1 MKNRPEIICPSC
13 NEKKKHRARG
23 LCLHCYTEKY
33 PRKKVVCLGCG
44 ILSEHKARNL
54 CHNCYQKRY
63 QDFPKLPW
71 NLGRNADEILE
82 ALDRKRVVPAQA
94 TSAQPGTEEK
104 IRVMIERHGRG
115 ELLHHED
122 DNRTPLRPPT
132 LSHQPVPE
140 LELRSHKT
148 PYWIVDTGGNDF

>member
-1 MKNRPEIICPSC
+1 M
-13 NEKKKHRARG
+13 
-23 LCLHCYTEKY
+23 EKY

-82 ALDRKRVVPAQA
+82 ALDRKRVVPAQEPA
-94 TSAQPGTEEK
+94 
-104 IRVMIERHGRG
+104 R
-115 ELLHHED
+115 
-122 DNRTPLRPPT
+122 N
-132 LSHQPVPE
+132 
-140 LELRSHKT
+140 LEPKKRFAS
-148 PYWIVDTGGNDF
+148 